1 MLAAVGVL
9 LLDRA
14 TKLWVVRTL
23 APAESLALIPGILH
37 LTHIRNPGAAFG
49 LFPYQRTF
57 LVAVSA
63 VVMVGIFYYAWRIKS
78 PWARFGLGLL
88 LGGAMGNFI
97 DRILVGAVVDFIGF
111 RSWPVFHAGDAALGV
126 GGVPGAGQPPGGAE
140 AGKGEATPWAKAC
153 PSGWTRNGPAS
164 RWAAFWPCSWIPA

>member
-1 MLAAVGVL
+1 MPLVMLAAVGVL

-97 DRILVGAVVDFIGF
+97 DRILVGAVVDFIDF
-111 RSWPVFHAGDAALGV
+111 RIWPVFNAADAAIVVGV
-126 GGVPGAGQPPGGAE
+126 ILAAVYLLWGAE
-140 AGKGEATPWAKAC
+140 AGKGESTP
-153 PSGWTRNGPAS
+153 
-164 RWAAFWPCSWIPA
+164 